1 MMMELLMYDPS
12 IAKKVIE
19 HWDEVLRSR
28 EDEITKN
35 LVLRKQVRKDGQTIV
50 RYQSR

>member
-1 MMMELLMYDPS
+1 MDTNVCKDQIEKNLGVMYDPS

-28 EDEITKN
+28 EDESN
-35 LVLRKQVRKDGQTIV
+35 NCMSLHE
-50 RYQSR
+50 

>member
-1 MMMELLMYDPS
+1 MKSVSNDSYGYNTDPS

-28 EDEITKN
+28 EDESN
-35 LVLRKQVRKDGQTIV
+35 NCMSLHE
-50 RYQSR
+50 